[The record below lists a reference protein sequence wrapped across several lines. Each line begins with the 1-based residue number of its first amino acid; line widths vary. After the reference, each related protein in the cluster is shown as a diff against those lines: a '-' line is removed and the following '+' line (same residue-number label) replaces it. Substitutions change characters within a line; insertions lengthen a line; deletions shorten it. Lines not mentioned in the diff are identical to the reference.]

1 LSDFKGLRGANSP
14 SNSGSAGFGEIERGS
29 GAARRL
35 RDSFAVLSDFKGLR
49 GEIFPFDFAAGR
61 RADSEILS
69 RFWAISRGCEAE
81 NFPSTSEHAGFGEI

>member
-1 LSDFKGLRGANSP
+1 VISKGCEAQNFP

-35 RDSFAVLSDFKGLR
+35 RDSFAVLSDFKGLQ

-61 RADSEILS
+61 CADSEILS
-69 RFWAISRGCEAE
+69 RFWAISSGCEAE
-81 NFPSTSEHAGFGEI
+81 NFPSTSERAGSGEI